1 MDDKYSKVQFEKYL
15 TRRSFQNLTNSI
27 DRLDQNDMDRA
38 LTLFKDLKVEHFLDD
53 QEKIEDMIKTFNPL
67 FNERS
72 LNHFLRHVVMERDR
86 RFIERLERDL
96 DNMLHEVKKN
106 DPRNRDVDD
115 FFEAKAEKKVPIY
128 MNKMAKCREIK
139 VDRRDT
145 I

>member
-53 QEKIEDMIKTFNPL
+53 QEKIEDMIKTFSPL

-86 RFIERLERDL
+86 RFIERL
-96 DNMLHEVKKN
+96 
-106 DPRNRDVDD
+106 
-115 FFEAKAEKKVPIY
+115 
-128 MNKMAKCREIK
+128 
-139 VDRRDT
+139 
-145 I
+145 